1 MVFEIVEIFIGV
13 IFFVWGIIILL
24 GKIDK
29 FIAIYRNA
37 SEEERK
43 RINIKRLRLVHAV
56 TFWAICAICMVLPRL
71 PIHESAGIKTL
82 IIMGIFL
89 AVCTVSITLSFTWC
103 KKKTEN

>member
-1 MVFEIVEIFIGV
+1 MVAYIVIAVVVLIIGV
-13 IFFVWGIIILL
+13 IILL
-24 GKIDK
+24 GKNDK

-71 PIHESAGIKTL
+71 PIHESTGIKTL

-103 KKKTEN
+103 KKKAEN